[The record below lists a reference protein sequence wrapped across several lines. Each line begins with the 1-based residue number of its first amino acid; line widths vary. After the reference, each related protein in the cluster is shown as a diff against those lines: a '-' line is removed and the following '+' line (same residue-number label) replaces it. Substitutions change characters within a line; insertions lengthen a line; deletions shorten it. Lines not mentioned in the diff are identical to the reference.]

1 MMRLGGSLDRYGALP
16 VDILPSVVVCTLNG
30 LLYLWSIKIMHRGT
44 SSKEYNCNYLIDM
57 KPSNVLVNTEGRVKL
72 CDLGVSRELQNTI
85 AQAQTYVGTCVYM
98 APEKLAGE
106 QYTIQSDIWSFGL
119 TILEVL

>member
-1 MMRLGGSLDRYGALP
+1 
-16 VDILPSVVVCTLNG
+16 
-30 LLYLWSIKIMHRGT
+30 MHRGT
-44 SSKEYNCNYLIDM
+44 SSKEYNSNYLTDM

-119 TILEVL
+119 TILEVS